1 MTERIKII
9 DGKCPKCG
17 TEFSVLGLLQASKK
31 GTIHCSKCR
40 RTYEVSDI
48 SLLDGVG
55 LLSTRRDLKTRT
67 RQYLHYACE
76 ELGISKEVEEM
87 AWGLLEGFNK
97 DWGTR
102 SVVAGALYLAC
113 LIKNERHPQHEIAFV
128 FKLSDVD
135 VRNRYI
141 EIANRLN
148 IDRYSLLG
156 RWWSQKE
163 FRVSQDTEF

>member
-1 MTERIKII
+1 MTERTKIVGTERIKII

-55 LLSTRRDLKTRT
+55 LLGLLSTRRDLKTRT
-67 RQYLHYACE
+67 KQYLHYACE

-87 AWGLLEGFNK
+87 AWGKTG
-97 DWGTR
+97 GR
-102 SVVAGALYLAC
+102 
-113 LIKNERHPQHEIAFV
+113 
-128 FKLSDVD
+128 
-135 VRNRYI
+135 
-141 EIANRLN
+141 
-148 IDRYSLLG
+148 G
-156 RWWSQKE
+156 RWLREHSIL
-163 FRVSQDTEF
+163 RV